1 MQFSYYNTIESFD
14 SANYEMQY
22 KKAIKKNLNN
32 LNDKSEFE
40 KNTNKKLIKYK
51 KRNFELDSKYFYNK
65 KYITINLLNGFNKF
79 YKGYNFDNSKIEND
93 YLLKL
98 ELPVV
103 NNYHYLTYSL
113 KLTGKYSENAIL
125 GIGFT
130 NNKIT
135 WLYKIDT
142 INNNINI
149 IQKTNKGDKIHKIYN
164 INNKLSNLE
173 IFITIDKIN
182 NRIHLQLQ
190 NGKLLLEKWI
200 SDEIMFSNDNLYF
213 SLYRFNKNDSFLF
226 EKLKTKVDYYY
237 EGNIDENIIELED
250 EVCQQ
255 DKKVDYIIFINRYII
270 ATIINRYVIATII
283 FIIFMVITYL
293 TRFRIK

>member
-14 SANYEMQY
+14 SPDSTNYELQY
-22 KKAIKKNLNN
+22 KKAMNKNINN
-32 LNDKSEFE
+32 LNDKSSIE
-40 KNTNKKLIKYK
+40 KDTNKKLRKLK
-51 KRNFELDSKYFYNK
+51 KRNFELDNEYFDNK
-65 KYITINLLNGFNKF
+65 KYITLNLLNGFNKF
-79 YKGYNFDNSKIEND
+79 DKGYHFDSSEIEND

-98 ELPVV
+98 QLPVV

-113 KLTGKYSENAIL
+113 KLTGKYSENAML

-130 NNKIT
+130 NNKTT

-142 INNNINI
+142 VNNKINI
-149 IQKTNKGDKIHKIYN
+149 IQNTDKVDKIHKIYT

-173 IFITIDKIN
+173 FFVTIDKIN

-200 SDEIMFSNDNLYF
+200 SEEIVFNNDILYF

-226 EKLKTKVDYYY
+226 ENLTTKVDYYY
-237 EGNIDENIIELED
+237 EGNIDENSIELED
-250 EVCQQ
+250 EVCEA
-255 DKKVDYIIFINRYII
+255 DEKVDYIIFINRY
-270 ATIINRYVIATII
+270 VVATII
-283 FIIFMVITYL
+283 FIILMIITYV
-293 TRFRIK
+293 TRYK